1 MTTQQLEA
9 LLIDQALGE
18 LSEEASV
25 LLELYLDQ
33 HPERRTEADRVRSAV
48 GFTESAVVSRPLDLE
63 PGETILAF
71 PRSASR
77 FTPMLRAAA
86 AVALLGFA
94 VGAGF
99 LAGNGT
105 LEPQASAADV
115 ANSETATE
123 PSPWAQ
129 YRFEEDGRLAVIV
142 PSAPN
147 S

>member
-1 MTTQQLEA
+1 MTPQQLEA

-33 HPERRTEADRVRSAV
+33 YPERRAEADRIRNAV

-77 FTPMLRAAA
+77 FTPILRVAAA
-86 AVALLGFA
+86 FALLGFA

-99 LAGNGT
+99 FAGKGT
-105 LEPQASAADV
+105 LEPGPSAKAGAD
-115 ANSETATE
+115 SKSATE
-123 PSPWAQ
+123 SSPWAQ
-129 YRFEEDGRLAVIV
+129 YRFEEVGRLAMIP
-142 PSAPN
+142 PSDPN